1 MGRKRTLKDE
11 TGVAAATTGAQSS
24 ELARIREMLDDREA
38 RLNAILD
45 TAVDGI
51 ITIDERGTIESV
63 NPATEGIFGYSS
75 DELLGKNVKLLMPSP
90 YQQEHDGYLA
100 RYMRTGEARIIGIG
114 REVEGQH
121 KDGTRF
127 PIDLAVS
134 EIGVTGSR
142 VFTGVVRDISAR
154 RQAEDEARR
163 RNAEL
168 AHAARLSTIGELTSG
183 IAHEVNQPLTAMV
196 NFAEASLRML
206 RSGNTD
212 RQKLEDALGQI
223 ATQGQRAGRII
234 RHMRRLARK
243 GESERIEADVS
254 QLVRDVLGLVSR
266 EIRAS
271 HIALHVILDEGL
283 PRVKCDR
290 IQIEQVILNLVRNAM
305 DTLEESAPQQRELTI
320 HCQADGEAGVELR
333 VEDTGE
339 GFAADSSERM
349 FETFFTTKADGLGMG
364 LSISRGII
372 EDHGGRLWATPGPG
386 GGAVFYVTL
395 PRGDQEAS

>member
-1 MGRKRTLKDE
+1 MDSKHTLPDK
-11 TGVAAATTGAQSS
+11 AKLASSATDPQDS
-24 ELARIREMLDDREA
+24 ELARIRELLNDREA
-38 RLNAILD
+38 RLKAILD

-51 ITIDERGTIESV
+51 ITIDQRGTIESL
-63 NPATEGIFGYSS
+63 NQATEQIFGYGR

-90 YQQEHDGYLA
+90 YHEEHDGYLA
-100 RYMRTGEARIIGIG
+100 RYLQTGEARIIGIG
-114 REVEGQH
+114 REAEGQH

-134 EIGVTGSR
+134 EIRIAGTR

-206 RSGNTD
+206 RSGNAD
-212 RQKLEDALGQI
+212 QQRLEDALGQI
-223 ATQGQRAGRII
+223 AAQGQRAGHII

-243 GESERIEADVS
+243 GESERVDVDLS
-254 QLVRDVLGLVSR
+254 RLIRDVLSLVSR

-271 HIALHVILDEGL
+271 RIALQVMLDEGL
-283 PRVKCDR
+283 PTVNCDR
-290 IQIEQVILNLVRNAM
+290 IQIEQVVLNLVRNAM
-305 DTLEESAPQQRELTI
+305 DSLVESAVQTRELTI
-320 HCQADGEAGVELR
+320 RCRADGPANIQLS

-349 FETFFTTKADGLGMG
+349 FETFFTTKSDGLGMG
-364 LSISRGII
+364 LSISRNII
-372 EDHGGRLWATPGPG
+372 EDHGGRLWASARSG
-386 GGAVFYVTL
+386 GGAIFHVTL
-395 PRGDQEAS
+395 PRGDQEDN

>member
-1 MGRKRTLKDE
+1 MGRKYTSKDE
-11 TGVAAATTGAQSS
+11 TGMAPPAADVQKG
-24 ELARIREMLDDREA
+24 ELERTREMLDDREA

-51 ITIDERGTIESV
+51 LTIDERGTIESL
-63 NPATEGIFGYSS
+63 NPATERIFGYTG

-90 YQQEHDGYLA
+90 YHEEHDGYLA

-134 EIGVTGSR
+134 EIGVAGSR

-154 RQAEDEARR
+154 RQSEDEARR

-206 RSGNTD
+206 RSGNAD

-243 GESERIEADVS
+243 GESERVEADVS

-266 EIRAS
+266 ELRAS

-290 IQIEQVILNLVRNAM
+290 IQIEQVVLNLVRNAM
-305 DTLEESAPQQRELTI
+305 DTLEASASPPRELTI
-320 HCQADGEAGVELR
+320 RCRADGSAGIELS

-339 GFAADSSERM
+339 GFTADSVERV

-372 EDHGGRLWATPGPG
+372 EDHGGRLWAKPRPG
-386 GGAVFYVTL
+386 GGAVFHVTL